1 MDPQVARLFLRYHYL
16 LYLLGML
23 IVAALVTLVQA
34 LRGFGSKKWPT
45 VEAVVTAIPF
55 RSGIFIY
62 HAVRIEYEYLFEGIR
77 YTGRHSEPVSIP
89 GDNEFSERYPKG
101 RRFILRVKPGKP
113 EVSVILDDDQPDGI
127 LQRLERI
134 DEERKR
140 GALRS

>member
-1 MDPQVARLFLRYHYL
+1 MDPQVARFFLHHHYL
-16 LYLLGML
+16 FYLLGVL
-23 IVAALVTLVQA
+23 FVAAFASLIQA

-77 YTGRHSEPVSIP
+77 YTGRHSEPVSGP
-89 GDNEFSERYPKG
+89 GDDEFFERYPKG
-101 RRFILRVKPGKP
+101 RTFILRVKRGKP
-113 EVSVILDDDQPDGI
+113 EVSVIRDDDQPDGI
-127 LQRLERI
+127 WQRLERI

-140 GALRS
+140 GALQ